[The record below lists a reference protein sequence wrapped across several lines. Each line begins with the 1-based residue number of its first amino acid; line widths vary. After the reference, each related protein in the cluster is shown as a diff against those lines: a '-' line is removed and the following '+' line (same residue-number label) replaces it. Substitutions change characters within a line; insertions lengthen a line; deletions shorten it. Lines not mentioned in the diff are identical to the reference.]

1 MARPIRIFL
10 GDLTHNTVGMAN
22 ETFPL
27 NVGYIAA
34 YCKKRFGSKVDI
46 TIFKYIDDLEAS
58 IYENSPDVLALSNY
72 VWNHRIGLEMF
83 DLIHSQNPNA
93 ITVWGGPN
101 FPQDLE
107 SQQSFLK
114 NYSSVDFYV
123 PIEGEIGFSNIIE
136 EVLNISEVGYKK
148 EILFKKPIDG
158 CVSRKPDGL
167 LQFTIPEI
175 RTKKLD
181 EIPSPYLT
189 GLLDKFFDGK
199 LTPML
204 QTNRGCPF
212 TCTFCVDGADT
223 VNRVNQF
230 GLERVS
236 SELDYI
242 GEHVTNNVHSLHI
255 SDLNFGMY
263 PRDLEICDDIVGI
276 QKKYDY
282 PHKIISTTGKNKKER
297 IIQAIEKLNGTM
309 SLSMSVQSM
318 DEQILKNIR
327 RSNISV
333 DHMLALQ
340 PAIKKVGL
348 VTDSEVILALPGETY
363 QTQITTLRKLLAAK
377 LDFVEVYSCML
388 LNGSELNTPE
398 QRKKWNFQTKF
409 RILPRDFTTLRNG
422 KNVIETEEIVVGSN
436 TLSFEEYIELR
447 TLSFSI
453 YVTNIGIVYDSLLKF
468 LRENNIEVFD
478 LFFQMMKQIDS
489 SPPSAQKIFD
499 SVKND
504 VTDELWDSPEDI
516 QTHYQEQ
523 EEYEK
528 LLSGE
533 AARNVMQYHNALVR
547 YYCMDEWTQFAGN
560 IAFGLLKRKKTI
572 SYELENQL
580 KNIIN
585 YCAGLGHNTLGDDR
599 MSTNPEFLFDYDI
612 ENWLVDKNNKTLNR
626 FKLDKKITI
635 SFEFSKSES
644 KVIQD
649 EVNRHNTDI
658 GRSQA
663 LKNLPRQIKF
673 RKPKVISQ
681 NL

>member
-1 MARPIRIFL
+1 MIQPIRIFL
-10 GDLTHNTVGMAN
+10 GDLTYNTIGMST
-22 ETFPL
+22 EVFPL

-34 YCKKRFGSKVDI
+34 YCKKQFGSKVDI
-46 TIFKYIDDLEAS
+46 TLFKYIDELEAS
-58 IYENSPDVLALSNY
+58 IYENPPDILALSNY
-72 VWNHRIGLEMF
+72 VWSHRIGLEMF
-83 DLIHSQNPNA
+83 DLVRSQNPNV

-107 SQQSFLK
+107 SQQSFMK
-114 NYSSVDFYV
+114 NCSSVDFYV
-123 PIEGEIGFSNIIE
+123 PIEGEIGFSNIVE
-136 EVLNISEVGYKK
+136 EVLNISELDYKK

-158 CVSRKPDGL
+158 CISRNPDGS
-167 LQFTIPEI
+167 LQFSIPEI

-189 GLLDKFFDGK
+189 GLMDKFFDGK
-199 LTPML
+199 LTPMI

-236 SELDYI
+236 SELNYI
-242 GEHVTNNVHSLHI
+242 GEHVTNNIHSLHI

-263 PRDLEICDDIVGI
+263 PRDLKICDDITDI

-282 PHKIISTTGKNKKER
+282 PHRIVSTTGKNKKER

-309 SLSMSVQSM
+309 SLMMSVQSM
-318 DEQILKNIR
+318 DEQILQNIR

-333 DHMLALQ
+333 DQMLALE

-348 VTDSEVILALPGETY
+348 VTESEVILGLPGETY
-363 QTQITTLRKLLAAK
+363 QTQINTLRKLLAAK
-377 LDFVEVYSCML
+377 LDSIQVYTCML
-388 LNGSELNTPE
+388 INGSELNTPE
-398 QRKKWNFQTKF
+398 QRKKWNFKTKF

-422 KNVIETEEIVVGSN
+422 KNVIETEEVIVGSD
-436 TLSFEEYIELR
+436 TLSFDEYLELR
-447 TLSFSI
+447 LLAFSI
-453 YVTNIGIVYDSLLKF
+453 FVTNIGIIYDSLLKF
-468 LRENNIEVFD
+468 LRQNDIEIFD
-478 LFFQMMKQIDS
+478 LFFQMVKQIDS
-489 SPPSAQKIFD
+489 ASPIVQKTFE
-499 SVKND
+499 SFKND
-504 VTDELWDSPEDI
+504 TVEELWDSPEDI
-516 QTHYQEQ
+516 QAHYQEKQ
-523 EEYEK
+523 EYEK

-533 AARNVMQYHNALVR
+533 VARNVMQYHNALVR
-547 YYCMDEWTQFAGN
+547 YSCMDEWTQFAGN
-560 IAFGLLKRKKTI
+560 VVFGLLKRKKII
-572 SYELENQL
+572 SYEIENQL

-585 YCAGLGHNTLGDDR
+585 YCTGLGHNTLGDDR

-612 ENWLVDKNNKTLNR
+612 ENWLRDTNNKTLNQ
-626 FKLDKKITI
+626 FKLDKKRTI
-635 SFEFSKSES
+635 SFQFSKSES

-649 EVNRHNTDI
+649 ELDRQNTDI

-663 LKNLPRQIKF
+663 LKRLPMQIQF
-673 RKPKVISQ
+673 RKPKALSQ

>member
-1 MARPIRIFL
+1 MAQSIRIFL

-58 IYENSPDVLALSNY
+58 IYENPPDVLALSNY

-83 DLIHSQNPNA
+83 DLIHSHNPNA

-114 NYSSVDFYV
+114 NYSNVDFYV

-136 EVLNISEVGYKK
+136 EVLNISELGYKK

-242 GEHVTNNVHSLHI
+242 GKHIPNNVHSLHI

-263 PRDLEICDDIVGI
+263 PRDLEICDGIVDI

-282 PHKIISTTGKNKKER
+282 PHKVLSTTGKNKKER

-309 SLSMSVQSM
+309 SLTMSVQSM
-318 DEQILKNIR
+318 DEQILRNIR

-333 DHMLALQ
+333 DHMLALE
-340 PAIKKVGL
+340 PTIKKVGL
-348 VTDSEVILALPGETY
+348 VTESEVILALPGETY
-363 QTQITTLRKLLAAK
+363 QTQIDTLKKLLTAK
-377 LDFVEVYSCML
+377 LDYIQVYTCML
-388 LNGSELNTPE
+388 INGSELNTPE

-422 KNVIETEEIVVGSN
+422 KNVIETEEVIVGSD
-436 TLSFEEYIELR
+436 TLSFEEYLELR
-447 TLSFSI
+447 LLSFSI
-453 YVTNIGIVYDSLLKF
+453 FVTNIGIVYDSLLKF
-468 LRENNIEVFD
+468 LRQNNIEIFD

-489 SPPSAQKIFD
+489 APPLVQKIFD

-504 VTDELWDSPEDI
+504 MVDELWDSPEDI
-516 QTHYQEQ
+516 QAHYQEQ

-547 YYCMDEWTQFAGN
+547 YSCMDEWTQFAGN
-560 IAFGLLKRKKTI
+560 IMFGLLKRKKII

-580 KNIIN
+580 RDIIN

-612 ENWLVDKNNKTLNR
+612 ESWLDDKNNKTLSR
-626 FKLDKKITI
+626 FKLDKKRTI
-635 SFEFSKSES
+635 SFQFSSNGS

-649 EVNRHNTDI
+649 ELDRHTDI
-658 GRSQA
+658 GRGQA
-663 LKNLPRQIKF
+663 LKNLPLQIQF
-673 RKPKVISQ
+673 RNPKAISQ

>member
-1 MARPIRIFL
+1 MAQPIRIFL

-58 IYENSPDVLALSNY
+58 IYENPPDVLALSNY

-83 DLIHSQNPNA
+83 DLIHSHNPNA

-136 EVLNISEVGYKK
+136 EVLNISELGYKK

-223 VNRVNQF
+223 VNRVNQL

-242 GEHVTNNVHSLHI
+242 GKHIPNNVHSLHI

-612 ENWLVDKNNKTLNR
+612 ENWLVDKNNKTLNQ